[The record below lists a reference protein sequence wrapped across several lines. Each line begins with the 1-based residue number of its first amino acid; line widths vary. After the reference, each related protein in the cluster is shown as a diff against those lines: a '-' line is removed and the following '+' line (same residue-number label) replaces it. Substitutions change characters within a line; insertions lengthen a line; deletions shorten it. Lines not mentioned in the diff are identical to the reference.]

1 LKKFISDILI
11 KPLMTE
17 KSASLNQEQCYVF
30 EVSPKATKNE
40 IKDAIQK
47 FFDVKVENVRTS
59 IKPGKVVKRG
69 GKVSGKRSKQKK
81 AFITL
86 KEGTIEFIQGV

>member
-1 LKKFISDILI
+1 MKKYISDILI

-17 KSASLNQEQCYVF
+17 KSASLNQTQCYVF
-30 EVSPKATKNE
+30 EVSSSSTKNE

-47 FFDVKVENVRTS
+47 FFNVKVKDIRTS
-59 IKPGKVVKRG
+59 IKPGKIVKKG
-69 GKVSGKRSKQKK
+69 GKAVGKRSKQKK

-86 KEGTIEFIQGV
+86 KEGSIEFIQGV